1 MQAYSPPL
9 SLTPLASVVYK
20 RFALRVFQSP
30 NKVDAVMGAREYR
43 DGGKDGFEALESL
56 DPETITSFDAL
67 LAAMRKTA
75 FGGRRLGEAYEVLW
89 AMINDPDCSVVMTL
103 SGAMTIA
110 KMGKIISSMI
120 DHGMVQCVVSTGA
133 LIAHGLSESVGKTH
147 YRVPH
152 SMSDEELFKKGYNRV
167 YDTLEMEANLNYVE
181 HVVAQTMKRIDPE
194 QPLSSEMLTREL
206 GKTLAEEFDG
216 SGILKSAYL
225 KKVPVYIPAF
235 TDSEM
240 GLDVGTWAMGRVVD
254 QARARTKGGSDL
266 DILHAINK
274 SFPSFNPYQ
283 DLNSYTTHVT
293 SAKRL
298 GIFTIG
304 GGVPR
309 NWSQQVGPYI
319 EISNMRLGLSVKP
332 PRFQYGVRICPEPD
346 YWGGLSGCTYQE
358 GISWGKFV
366 PPEEGGRF
374 AEVLSDA
381 TVVWPLLMVGL
392 LERMKA
398 KRGARPS

>member
-1 MQAYSPPL
+1 MHS
-9 SLTPLASVVYK
+9 
-20 RFALRVFQSP
+20 REFH
-30 NKVDAVMGAREYR
+30 DGAQ
-43 DGGKDGFEALESL
+43 DGLEALEPL
-56 DPETITSFDAL
+56 DPDGIRSFSEL
-67 LAAMRKTA
+67 LVAMRKTA
-75 FGGRRLGEAYEVLW
+75 FGGRRLGEAFDVLS
-89 AMINDPDCSVVMTL
+89 AMVDDPDCFVVLTL

-120 DHGMVQCVVSTGA
+120 DRGMVQAVVSTGA

-147 YRVPH
+147 YRYHPG
-152 SMSDEELFKKGYNRV
+152 MSDQELFRKGYNRV

-181 HVVAQTMKRIDPE
+181 QIVARTLKRIPFD

-206 GKTLAEEFDG
+206 GRTLVDEHDG
-216 SGILKSAYL
+216 TGILKSAYL
-225 KKVPVYIPAF
+225 KGVSVYIPAF
-235 TDSEM
+235 TDSEI
-240 GLDVGTWAMGRVVD
+240 GLDVATWAMGRALD
-254 QARARTKGGSDL
+254 RARSRCVDGGDHGVL
-266 DILHAINK
+266 LALHQTH
-274 SFPSFNPYQ
+274 PSFNPYL
-283 DLNSYTTHVT
+283 DLNSYTDRVLA
-293 SAKRL
+293 AKRL

-309 NWSQQVGPYI
+309 NWAQQAAPYV
-319 EISNMRLGLSVKP
+319 EISNVRLGLNVQP

-381 TVVWPLLMVGL
+381 TVVWPLLVMGL
-392 LERMKA
+392 LERVRAKKA
-398 KRGARPS
+398 TT